1 MNIGL
6 LVRIVII
13 NRYEKVTIL
22 YFSNRSGKTKLSNH
36 NSVRFV
42 IFTIP
47 DQTCQIENCL
57 YLEHKL

>member
-1 MNIGL
+1 MNI

-13 NRYEKVTIL
+13 NRYEKVTIR
-22 YFSNRSGKTKLSNH
+22 YFSNRSGKTKSNH
-36 NSVRFV
+36 NSMRSV

>member
-1 MNIGL
+1 MNI

-13 NRYEKVTIL
+13 NRYENVAIR
-22 YFSNRSGKTKLSNH
+22 YFSNRSGKAKSNH

-47 DQTCQIENCL
+47 DHTFQIENCL
-57 YLEHKL
+57 YLERKL